1 MLLRIFGY
9 LFGMGMLL
17 AILVVAGIAWYVH
30 DISKDLPDYE
40 VLNAYEPPVTTR
52 IHSGDGSLMAEYARE
67 RRLYLPIQAVPD
79 TIKAAFLSAE
89 DKNFY
94 KHSGVD
100 PSGIARAVITNIKN
114 YGSGRR
120 AIGASTITQQV
131 AKNFLLSNER
141 KLDRKVKEALLS
153 MRIESAYSKDRILE
167 LYLNE
172 IFLGLGAYGVAGAS
186 LTYFDKS
193 VHEVE
198 LHQAAY
204 LAALPKGPNNYHPFR
219 QTERAITRRNWV
231 LDRMVDNGYATREEA
246 NEAKKKGLDV
256 NPRRGSSYLFASEYF
271 SEEVRRE
278 VVDRYGEDA
287 LYEGGLSIRTTLDPE
302 MQKKARKALQAGLIK
317 FDTQRGFRGPLE
329 TIELSDDWGGALKD
343 IKPLADVP
351 EWKVAVV
358 LGTNKTTATIGVQPG
373 KKASGKLKEERRIG
387 SIDIKDMDWALRVR
401 IGKDRRT
408 AKGVDEVLKIGD
420 VIYVEPLGEDV
431 NTSVRFR
438 LRQMPKVSGALVA
451 MDPHTGRVLAMAG
464 GFSFGASQFNRA
476 TQAYRQP
483 GSSFKPFVY
492 AAALDN
498 GYTPSSVVLD
508 GPIKIDQGGGLGIW
522 EPKNYGGKFAGP
534 STLRLGIEKSRNL
547 MTVRLAKDMGMPLVA
562 QYAERFG
569 IYDKMNPV
577 LSTSLGSGE
586 TTVMRMV
593 AAYSVLANGG
603 KSIKPS
609 LIDRIQD
616 RYGKTIF
623 KHEERVCNDCNAQS
637 WNGQAEPVLEDD
649 REQVL
654 DPMTAYQMTSIM
666 EGVVLR
672 GTAKSVQD
680 LGVPVAGKTG
690 TTNEEKDA
698 WFVGYTPDLVTGVY
712 IGFDN
717 PKPMGKGNTGG
728 GLAAPIF
735 TDFMKDA
742 LYEKPQVEFRVPRGI
757 KLIPINGK
765 TGLLSKEGAKGFIM
779 EAFKPGTA
787 PPDKYSVIGFEGGSF
802 PSVAKATKKRKVSPA
817 AQRAVIGGT
826 GGLY

>member
-1 MLLRIFGY
+1 MLI
-9 LFGMGMLL
+9 
-17 AILVVAGIAWYVH
+17 AIVVIAAVALYIS
-30 DISKDLPDYE
+30 DMSKDLPDYE

-52 IHSGDGSLMAEYARE
+52 IHAGDGALMAEYARE
-67 RRLYLPIQAVPD
+67 RRLYLPIQAIPD

-94 KHSGVD
+94 QHNGID
-100 PSGIARAVITNIKN
+100 PMGIARAVVTNFQN

-120 AIGASTITQQV
+120 AVGASTITQQV
-131 AKNFLLSNER
+131 AKNFLLTNERSYER
-141 KLDRKVKEALLS
+141 KLKEALLS
-153 MRIESAYSKDRILE
+153 LRIEQAYSKDRILE

-193 VHEVE
+193 VNEIE
-198 LHQAAY
+198 LHEAAY
-204 LAALPKGPNNYHPFR
+204 MAALPKGPNNYHPYR
-219 QTERAITRRNWV
+219 YTERAIERRNWV
-231 LDRMVDNGYATREEA
+231 IDRMQENGYVTAQEAEEA
-246 NEAKKKGLDV
+246 KAKPLGV
-256 NPRRGSSYLFASEYF
+256 NPRRRSSYLFASEYF

-278 VVDRYGEDA
+278 IVDRYGEDA

-302 MQKKARKALQAGLIK
+302 LQVKARKALQTGLIK
-317 FDTQRGFRGPLE
+317 FDKQRGYRGP
-329 TIELSDDWGGALKD
+329 IESVELGTDWGSAIGD
-343 IKPLADVP
+343 LAILTDVP

-358 LGTNKTTATIGVQPG
+358 LATEPGSATIGIQPE
-373 KKASGKLKEERRIG
+373 KRASGKLRDERQTG
-387 SIDIKDMDWALRVR
+387 TLALADMDWALRHVVD
-401 IGKDRRT
+401 GKLVN
-408 AKGVDEVLKIGD
+408 AKDVSGVLSPGD
-420 VIYVEPLGEDV
+420 VIYVEPLGDDPAKA
-431 NTSVRFR
+431 TSFR
-438 LRQMPKVSGALVA
+438 LRQVPKVSGALVA

-464 GFSFGASQFNRA
+464 GFSFSESQFNRA

-508 GPIKIDQGGGLGIW
+508 GPIRVDQGPTLGIW
-522 EPKNYGGKFAGP
+522 EPKNYGGKYAGP

-562 QYAERFG
+562 EYAERFG
-569 IYDKMNPV
+569 IYDKMTPV
-577 LSTSLGSGE
+577 LSMSLGSGE
-586 TTVMRMV
+586 TTVMRMA

-623 KHEERVCNDCNAQS
+623 KHEERICTTCNSQAWS
-637 WNGQAEPVLEDD
+637 GQEEPELEDD

-654 DPMTAYQMTSIM
+654 DPMTAYQMTSMM
-666 EGVVLR
+666 EGVVKN
-672 GTAKSVQD
+672 GTAPVVRE
-680 LGVPVAGKTG
+680 LNVPVAGKTG

-712 IGFDN
+712 IGYDT
-717 PKPMGKGNTGG
+717 PRPMGKGNTGG

-735 TDFMKDA
+735 TEFMKTAIGDKKVA
-742 LYEKPQVEFRVPRGI
+742 DFRVPRGL
-757 KLIPINGK
+757 KLIPIDRK
-765 TGLLSKEGAKGFIM
+765 TGLLAQAGGPGVIM

-787 PPDKYSVIGFEGGSF
+787 PPDRYSVIGFDDDLALGSTDIS
-802 PSVAKATKKRKVSPA
+802 PSAN
-817 AQRAVIGGT
+817 RAVTLGT

>member
-1 MLLRIFGY
+1 MFLRIIGY
-9 LFGMGMLL
+9 LVGLGMLF
-17 AILVVAGIAWYVH
+17 AIIVVVAVAWYV
-30 DISKDLPDYE
+30 DRMSKDLPDYE

-52 IHSGDGSLMAEYARE
+52 IHSADGSLMAEYARE
-67 RRLYLPIQAVPD
+67 RRLYLPIQAMPE

-94 KHSGVD
+94 KH
-100 PSGIARAVITNIKN
+100 PGIDMTGIMRAVITNFQN

-120 AIGASTITQQV
+120 AVGASTITQQV

-141 KLDRKVKEALLS
+141 SYERKIKEALLS
-153 MRIESAYSKDRILE
+153 LRIERAYSKDRILE

-193 VHEVE
+193 VNEIE
-198 LHQAAY
+198 LHEAAY

-219 QTERAITRRNWV
+219 KTKKAIDRRNWV
-231 LDRMVDNGYATREEA
+231 IDRMVDNGFITVEEA
-246 NEAKKKGLDV
+246 NEAKAKGLEV

-278 VVDRYGEDA
+278 IVDRYGNDA
-287 LYEGGLSIRTTLDPE
+287 LYEGGLSIRTTLDPTL
-302 MQKKARKALQAGLIK
+302 QVKARKALHHGLIK
-317 FDTQRGFRGPLE
+317 YDIQRGFRGP
-329 TIELSDDWGGALKD
+329 ISNVELGSDWGLSFGELTGYS
-343 IKPLADVP
+343 DVP
-351 EWKVAVV
+351 EWKLAVV
-358 LGTNKTTATIGVQPG
+358 LAASPSEATIGIQPPIEV
-373 KKASGKLKEERRIG
+373 SGKIGPERDIG
-387 SIDIKDMDWALRVR
+387 NIALADMKWALKVR
-401 IGKDRRT
+401 TDDEQRT
-408 AKGVDEVLKIGD
+408 AKGVDGVFNVGD
-420 VIYVEPLGEDV
+420 VVFVEQVADDGEE
-431 NTSVRFR
+431 TPGRYI
-438 LRQMPKVSGALVA
+438 LRQKPDVSGAIVA

-464 GFSFGASQFNRA
+464 GFSFADSQFNRA

-508 GPIKIDQGGGLGIW
+508 APIKIDQGRSLGIW
-522 EPKNYGGKFAGP
+522 EPKNYGGKYAGP
-534 STLRLGIEKSRNL
+534 STLRLGIERSRNL

-562 QYAERFG
+562 EYAERFG
-569 IYDKMNPV
+569 IYDKLLPV
-577 LSTSLGSGE
+577 LSMSLGSGE
-586 TTVMRMV
+586 TTVLRM
-593 AAYSVLANGG
+593 ASAYSVMANGG

-623 KHEERVCNDCNAQS
+623 KHEERVCVDCNAQTWS
-637 WNGQAEPVLEDD
+637 GQAEPVLEDD
-649 REQVL
+649 RQQVL
-654 DPMTAYQMTSIM
+654 DPMTAYQMTSMM

-672 GTAKSVQD
+672 GTAPVVKE

-712 IGFDN
+712 VGFDN
-717 PKPMGKGNTGG
+717 PKPMGRGNTGG

-735 TDFMKDA
+735 TEFMKSAIEGKAVAD
-742 LYEKPQVEFRVPRGI
+742 FRVPRGL
-757 KLIPINGK
+757 KLIPINRK
-765 TGLLSKEGAKGFIM
+765 TGLLAEAGTDGVIL

-787 PPDKYSVIGFEGGSF
+787 PPDRYSVIGFADDLFIGD
-802 PSVAKATKKRKVSPA
+802 TNVSPSA
-817 AQRAVIGGT
+817 NRAVISGT